1 MNKCEHLFDF
11 DIVASTDNPVMIRSV
26 YKNQKPVT
34 YDIPKPFKKVFTEQD
49 LFEADCKTFGSLI
62 GPLTNHGT
70 SIIAL
75 ISEYRQRIECD
86 NPNEDDIKK
95 FNLLENRLK
104 MVCSSQSKQIDR
116 AKIGQDVKGIP
127 KIWKTYQPI
136 LKEDSEEVKK
146 EKEFYNSI
154 LSDRKPYF
162 FRYVY
167 KKEAKKLERY
177 MKKMNRNC
185 DNLYNMFIKDLEKLE
200 NKTEDQ
206 IKFLNNLD
214 RGNGFINSNCEMNR
228 ICKYLE
234 SVKRNINV
242 NVRDNKEFDYKIF
255 YNENIEFNEELFKEI
270 SDAITSDLKN
280 LEAIR
285 SKINNKFLASQD
297 EQEDNVIPV
306 DYIKN
311 IKDNLITNYCSNKY
325 ELLNYC
331 IEYFFNTNKT
341 ASKSIFWEL
350 VGDVIYEKSLEQCNY
365 VIRFPEKDKNGDI
378 EFLNKRYAVKS
389 VYLEDGVVY
398 E

>member
-1 MNKCEHLFDF
+1 
-11 DIVASTDNPVMIRSV
+11 MIRSV

-34 YDIPKPFKKVFTEQD
+34 YDIPKPFKKLFTEQD

-75 ISEYRQRIECD
+75 IAEYRQKIE
-86 NPNEDDIKK
+86 NGIAIEEDVRK
-95 FNLLENRLK
+95 FNLLQDRLK
-104 MVCSSQSKQIDR
+104 MVCCSQSKQIDR
-116 AKIGQDVKGIP
+116 AKIGQDVKGIS
-127 KIWKTYQPI
+127 KIWKTYQQI

-167 KKEAKKLERY
+167 KREAKKLEKY

-200 NKTEDQ
+200 DKTQEQ
-206 IKFLNNLD
+206 IDFLDNLD
-214 RGNGFINSNCEMNR
+214 KGNGFINSNCEMNR
-228 ICKYLE
+228 ICRYLE

-242 NVRDNKEFDYKIF
+242 NVRDNKSFDYKIF
-255 YNENIEFNEELFKEI
+255 YNDNIEFDEYLYQEI

-285 SKINNKFLASQD
+285 SKINNKFLASQE
-297 EQEDNVIPV
+297 EQEENIVPV

-311 IKDNLITNYCSNKY
+311 IRNNLVTNYCSNKY

-331 IEYFFNTNKT
+331 LEYFFEKNKT

-350 VGDVIYEKSLEQCNY
+350 VGDVVYEKSLEQCDR
-365 VIRFPEKDKNGDI
+365 IIKFPEKDKDGDI
-378 EFLNKRYAVKS
+378 EFLNKKYKLKT
-389 VYLEDGVVY
+389 VYLEEEGVSN
-398 E
+398 EQHI